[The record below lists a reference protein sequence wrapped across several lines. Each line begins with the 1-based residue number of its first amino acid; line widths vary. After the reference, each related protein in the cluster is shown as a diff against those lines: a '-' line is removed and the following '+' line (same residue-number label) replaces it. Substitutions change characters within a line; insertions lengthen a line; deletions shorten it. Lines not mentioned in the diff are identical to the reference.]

1 MYFNNTLRTK
11 SFSCNKIMKKTY
23 PWFKVSFCVFCA
35 RVETDLSS
43 RRSRQAERWDGAEK
57 YLSSDSEFF
66 FFLNYILHDSKSE
79 NFAKERLSKVE
90 KTKYS
95 APHINDKFV
104 SIEKK
109 SKYSLKK
116 IDYCLFWGLEK
127 KFYQL
132 VKHLYHYIFYK

>member
-1 MYFNNTLRTK
+1 MQRNICLLIQN
-11 SFSCNKIMKKTY
+11 
-23 PWFKVSFCVFCA
+23 
-35 RVETDLSS
+35 
-43 RRSRQAERWDGAEK
+43 
-57 YLSSDSEFF
+57 F

-116 IDYCLFWGLEK
+116 IDYCLFLGFRK
-127 KFYQL
+127 KILSISEAFISLHILQIISL
-132 VKHLYHYIFYK
+132 